1 MKTEWSHFCE
11 ELSQFIQKHGEIRLI
26 KNITAIPENRKIQFY
41 SLFNKVRS
49 AFITNWRPNFSI
61 EIDNLRRSFAHAETK
76 LIARMKLKN
85 IERTDMPSEYR
96 LLRNKRILIVDDEP
110 DVLETLED
118 LLPMCQ
124 IQKAGNYTEAKK
136 LLEEAYFDMAILDI
150 MGVDG
155 YKLLKLAQEKN
166 VIGVMLTA
174 HALNIQNIKRSYR
187 EGAASY
193 LPKEEML
200 NISTYLND
208 ILEAKEQ
215 GKHLWWRWFDRLG
228 AYFSSKFGPNWEQE
242 DKEFLDKLKYHDP
255 TL

>member
-1 MKTEWSHFCE
+1 
-11 ELSQFIQKHGEIRLI
+11 
-26 KNITAIPENRKIQFY
+26 
-41 SLFNKVRS
+41 
-49 AFITNWRPNFSI
+49 
-61 EIDNLRRSFAHAETK
+61 
-76 LIARMKLKN
+76 
-85 IERTDMPSEYR
+85 MPSEYR
-96 LLRNKRILIVDDEP
+96 LLQNKRILIVDDEP
-110 DVLETLED
+110 DVLDTLED

-124 IQKAGNYTEAKK
+124 IQKAGNYAEAKN

-155 YKLLKLAQEKN
+155 YKLLELAQEKN

-174 HALNIQNIKRSYR
+174 HALDIQNIKRSYR

-193 LPKEEML
+193 LPKEEMQ

-215 GKHLWWRWFDRLG
+215 GKQLWWRWFDRLG
-228 AYFSSKFGPNWEQE
+228 AYFSRKFGPNWEQE
-242 DKEFLDKLKYHDP
+242 DKEFWDKLKYHDP

>member
-1 MKTEWSHFCE
+1 
-11 ELSQFIQKHGEIRLI
+11 
-26 KNITAIPENRKIQFY
+26 
-41 SLFNKVRS
+41 
-49 AFITNWRPNFSI
+49 
-61 EIDNLRRSFAHAETK
+61 
-76 LIARMKLKN
+76 
-85 IERTDMPSEYR
+85 MPSEHR
-96 LLRNKRILIVDDEP
+96 LLQNKRILIVDDEP

-124 IQKAGNYTEAKK
+124 IQKAGNYTEAKR

-155 YKLLKLAQEKN
+155 YKLLEIAQEKN

-174 HALNIQNIKRSYR
+174 HALDIQNIKRSYR

-193 LPKEEML
+193 LPKEEMQ

-215 GKHLWWRWFDRLG
+215 GKHLWWRWFDRFG
-228 AYFSSKFGPNWEQE
+228 AYFSRKFGPNWEQE

>member
-1 MKTEWSHFCE
+1 
-11 ELSQFIQKHGEIRLI
+11 
-26 KNITAIPENRKIQFY
+26 
-41 SLFNKVRS
+41 
-49 AFITNWRPNFSI
+49 
-61 EIDNLRRSFAHAETK
+61 
-76 LIARMKLKN
+76 
-85 IERTDMPSEYR
+85 MPSEYR
-96 LLRNKRILIVDDEP
+96 LLQNKRILIVDDEP

-124 IQKAGNYTEAKK
+124 IQKAGSYAEAKK

-155 YKLLKLAQEKN
+155 YKLLELAQEKN

-174 HALNIQNIKRSYR
+174 HALDIQNIKRSYR

-193 LPKEEML
+193 LPKEEMQ
-200 NISTYLND
+200 NIRTYLND

-228 AYFSSKFGPNWEQE
+228 AYFSRKFGPNWEQE
-242 DKEFLDKLKYHDP
+242 DKEFWDKLKYHDP